1 MNRIAADGDSL
12 TSTQLWSGRL
22 GEPVSIAFR
31 EITWYGLDDQSGF
44 AKWSDTDAAATP
56 EATPAPTQDPATVLN
71 QWTAAEQ
78 AAGRIVLTGTIGT
91 YDYDSVVSLQG
102 VPDYNGGGER
112 GKTWRLIVLSAP
124 TTITAN
130 NGDGFG
136 SRADEARMIRVD
148 SAGIDSAY
156 DGQTVTFSI
165 DPNST
170 WWPSD
175 TSMPVGQPSTN
186 DIHILC

>member
-1 MNRIAADGDSL
+1 MNRIAADGDKL

-22 GEPVSIAFR
+22 GEPVNIAFR

-44 AKWSDTDAAATP
+44 AKWSDTDAAAATA
-56 EATPAPTQDPATVLN
+56 EATPD
-71 QWTAAEQ
+71 AAAALDALIASEQ
-78 AAGRIVLTGTIGT
+78 AAGRIVLTGTVGT

-186 DIHILC
+186 DIHILG